1 MVATESSGRNEFC
14 SPELDCR
21 EPSMSASNSPA
32 GNQGT
37 RLPPRQ
43 PSPAYC
49 TVTAICVVVVMEPL
63 AAVTVIV

>member
-1 MVATESSGRNEFC
+1 
-14 SPELDCR
+14 
-21 EPSMSASNSPA
+21 MSASNSPA